1 MPICQNCG
9 RNMSSQE
16 QVYRREIY
24 SGRSQ
29 RVTYGKRITFGNS
42 NHYAVKNVCES
53 CAIAIDNS
61 RKNSSKTFLIVI
73 AVIVFLGLIYYALKH
88 N

>member
-9 RNMSSQE
+9 RNIAAHE
-16 QVYRREIY
+16 TIYRREIY

-42 NHYAVKNVCES
+42 NHYSVKNVCES
-53 CAIAIDNS
+53 CAESIDNA
-61 RKNSSKTFLIVI
+61 RKSSNNIVLV
-73 AVIVFLGLIYYALKH
+73 VIGLIILVGLLYYALKH
-88 N
+88 